1 MAERGPDAGRVCDDR
16 PVRHVFNCPLR
27 WADMD
32 SLGHVNNVTYVD
44 YLQEARVDMLRVH
57 APQSGSEDLAEGVV
71 VVRHD
76 IEFLAPLV
84 FRPEP
89 IRIETWVTSLR
100 AASFELRYDILDVH
114 RDGTRHMYTRAS
126 TLLTPYVFTEER
138 PRRISDAERTTL
150 ERWLEPGDT

>member
-1 MAERGPDAGRVCDDR
+1 M
-16 PVRHVFNCPLR
+16 RHVYYCPLR

-57 APQSGSEDLAEGVV
+57 TPESAEEDLGEGVV

-76 IEFLAPLV
+76 LEFLMPLV

-89 IRIETWVTSLR
+89 VRIETWATRIR
-100 AASFELRYDILDVH
+100 AASFELRYEILDELE
-114 RDGTRHMYTRAS
+114 DGTRHVYTRAS
-126 TLLTPYVFTEER
+126 TLLTPFVFTAQR
-138 PRRISDAERTTL
+138 PRRISEAERVTL
-150 ERWLEPGDT
+150 ERWLEPETL

>member
-1 MAERGPDAGRVCDDR
+1 M
-16 PVRHVFNCPLR
+16 RHVYYCPLR

-57 APQSGSEDLAEGVV
+57 TPESASTDLAEGVV

-76 IEFLAPLV
+76 LEFLAPLV

-89 IRIETWVTSLR
+89 VRIETWATHIR
-100 AASFELRYDILDVH
+100 AASFELRYEILDE
-114 RDGTRHMYTRAS
+114 RPDGSRLVYTRAS
-126 TLLTPYVFTEER
+126 TLLTPFVFAAER
-138 PRRISDAERTTL
+138 PRRISTEERATL
-150 ERWLEPGDT
+150 ERWLEQDEAV